1 MYNEHNG
8 RSFIQNSDE
17 LDRLTPEKYGGQK
30 SKSTYIQAL
39 IVWILYD
46 IIRQK
51 IVSATIKFYGLIF
64 KCD

>member
-1 MYNEHNG
+1 MYNKHIV
-8 RSFIQNSDE
+8 RSSIQNSDE
-17 LDRLTPEKYGGQK
+17 LGRLTPEKYDRQK

-39 IVWILYD
+39 IVWIFYD
-46 IIRQK
+46 IIRQN